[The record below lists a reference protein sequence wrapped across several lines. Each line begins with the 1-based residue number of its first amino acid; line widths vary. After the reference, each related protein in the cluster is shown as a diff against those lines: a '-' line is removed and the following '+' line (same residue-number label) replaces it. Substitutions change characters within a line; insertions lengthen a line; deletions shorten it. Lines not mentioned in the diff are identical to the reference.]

1 MDRER
6 SQRSGA
12 TEGPTRNRARR
23 WRERERPA
31 PSTIWQTVGVTALF
45 SAVGTAIA
53 ALTVAPGAPVS
64 RRELWIVTSALVV
77 WGVTLLIAHWEVN
90 RGRSSRQYEREELSP
105 PDLD

>member
-1 MDRER
+1 
-6 SQRSGA
+6 
-12 TEGPTRNRARR
+12 
-23 WRERERPA
+23 
-31 PSTIWQTVGVTALF
+31 LF